1 MDNNIKSFGQ
11 IVEDMGKRKTYFVG
25 GNIDVY
31 TTRGANRTKV
41 FRVKWQTL
49 NYPTPQEFSKA
60 NRKALAKGR
69 HAWPTSEHSINFEFS
84 EAGYEEAKKY
94 AKTITHYNDAVRAFR
109 EEEHRIY
116 LANHS
121 K

>member
-1 MDNNIKSFGQ
+1 MNTEIKSFDQ
-11 IVEDMGKRKTYFVG
+11 IVEDMGKHKTYSVG
-25 GNIDVY
+25 SNIDVY

-49 NYPTPQEFSKA
+49 NYPTPQEFYTA

-69 HAWPTSEHSINFEFS
+69 NAWPTSEHSINFEFS
-84 EAGYEEAKKY
+84 EAGYKEAQKY
-94 AKTITHYNDAVRAFR
+94 AKTIAHYNDEVKAFR
-109 EEEHRIY
+109 EEEDRIY
-116 LANHS
+116 SANHS